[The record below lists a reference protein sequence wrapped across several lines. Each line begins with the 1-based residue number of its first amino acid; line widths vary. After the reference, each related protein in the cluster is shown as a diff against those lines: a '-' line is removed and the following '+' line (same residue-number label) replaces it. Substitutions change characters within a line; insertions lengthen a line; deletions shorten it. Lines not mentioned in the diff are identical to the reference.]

1 VKISPAVSLTWLAS
15 CVRGSTTSTRRQSL
29 SASARV
35 DDAAR
40 RAAMAAST
48 CSLGKRGKCE
58 VAIVPQPVRASESG
72 VRRPPSAVVA
82 QLDKH
87 PAVFGFLIRMIR

>member
-1 VKISPAVSLTWLAS
+1 MKTSPAVSLTWLAS

-40 RAAMAAST
+40 RAAMTAST

-58 VAIVPQPVRASESG
+58 VAIVPQPVRAWDSG
-72 VRRPPSAVVA
+72 AQAAAERVVA
-82 QLDKH
+82 KLDIH
-87 PAVFGFLIRMIR
+87 PTVSALLIRIL